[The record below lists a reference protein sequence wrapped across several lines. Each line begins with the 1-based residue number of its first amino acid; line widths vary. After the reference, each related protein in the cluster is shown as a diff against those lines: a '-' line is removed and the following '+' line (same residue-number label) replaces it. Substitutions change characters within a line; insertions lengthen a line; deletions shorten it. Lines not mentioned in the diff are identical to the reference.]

1 LSSALNSNNQNSE
14 IQAGDLSHILSNQ
27 LQTVVSHLVSISNS
41 TDIREQNVTEVK
53 ALLNSAEYGTS
64 PITDYYNWND
74 QNGTLLASSNQTI
87 LSIARQYHYFLSDAE
102 FFVKAAEARGTTYIS
117 NASVSPVTHLLR
129 ILVIQPVYDSRHVFK
144 GVVAAAL
151 NLKTLGAFI
160 SGQISPII
168 RNNPSIGEGFTLYD
182 ANGTVLYSSKFPST
196 IGLNLFTQGQ
206 NLTSMAL
213 PSQRAA
219 LLAFDQ
225 KIIESRVPGM
235 GTVPFRNETRLVA
248 YQPIFVNNSNPSRGQ
263 QQYFGMLL
271 LGYNENI
278 PRLQAAQIASIG
290 TFTALT
296 IAGIGA
302 GAVLALVVFL
312 RWNRRLE
319 DTVRLRTAELEKS
332 NQELKMRD
340 IAQRDFINTAA
351 HELRTPVQPL
361 LGMAELLRE
370 NMNEKGTKTIEISE
384 SELNLIE
391 RNAKRLSELTKN
403 ILDVTRLEGQT
414 PTLKKE
420 IFDLRKDIQERID
433 EISANLTVPKIS
445 FFASDDPL
453 MVEGD
458 RVRLGEVVSNL
469 VNNAIRFSSKN
480 QLSRLVISA
489 EKKNND
495 NFALVKVKDSGPGI
509 DSEVM
514 PKLFTKFFTKSES
527 GIGLGLYIS
536 KLIVEAH
543 GGKIWAENNTGEPGA
558 SFIFTVPLL
567 QSEKKEAVG
576 SLPNQQ
582 GMKEP
587 QTSHVV

>member
-1 LSSALNSNNQNSE
+1 
-14 IQAGDLSHILSNQ
+14 
-27 LQTVVSHLVSISNS
+27 
-41 TDIREQNVTEVK
+41 
-53 ALLNSAEYGTS
+53 
-64 PITDYYNWND
+64 
-74 QNGTLLASSNQTI
+74 
-87 LSIARQYHYFLSDAE
+87 
-102 FFVKAAEARGTTYIS
+102 
-117 NASVSPVTHLLR
+117 
-129 ILVIQPVYDSRHVFK
+129 
-144 GVVAAAL
+144 
-151 NLKTLGAFI
+151 
-160 SGQISPII
+160 
-168 RNNPSIGEGFTLYD
+168 
-182 ANGTVLYSSKFPST
+182 
-196 IGLNLFTQGQ
+196 
-206 NLTSMAL
+206 
-213 PSQRAA
+213 
-219 LLAFDQ
+219 
-225 KIIESRVPGM
+225 
-235 GTVPFRNETRLVA
+235 
-248 YQPIFVNNSNPSRGQ
+248 
-263 QQYFGMLL
+263 MLL